1 MVTMITISG
10 RRTGNPF
17 MDGFDRTGQASTP
30 ADEERWQ
37 AVLRREN
44 VRFFDDPDAAEPA
57 G

>member
-17 MDGFDRTGQASTP
+17 MDGFDRTGQASPP
-30 ADEERWQ
+30 AR
-37 AVLRREN
+37 VSRRLRCKN